1 MIIENKELKTTGNKT
16 KKRFINFGLKEP
28 FEDGTVTVIHQEQF
42 NQLKEEFKQLKEND
56 ENPITEEDIHGLEG
70 KIEGLQEENQ
80 KLKTDNEKLEKEI
93 EETLFKLDLA
103 LQNETVKEL
112 NLQNDK
118 RINDIKEVLDKK
130 EEEAK
135 SYKDEVAEKEEE
147 IKSLSVALTNIITK
161 YENLLSDYESVK
173 NRNFLERL
181 MNSNIKEIA
190 IDEVSD
196 YKKLIEKK
204 PVYTA
209 IDTNL
214 EE

>member
-1 MIIENKELKTTGNKT
+1 MITENKELKTYGNKN
-16 KKRFINFGLKEP
+16 KKRFINFALKEP
-28 FEDGTVTVIHQEQF
+28 FTDGIVTVIHQEQF
-42 NQLKEEFKQLKEND
+42 NQLKKEFKQLKEND
-56 ENPITEEDIHGLEG
+56 ENPITEEDINELEG

-103 LQNETVKEL
+103 LNNETVKEL

-161 YENLLSDYESVK
+161 YENLLSDYQSVK

-181 MNSNIKEIA
+181 MNSNVKEIA

-204 PVYTA
+204 PVY
-209 IDTNL
+209 IDTRL
-214 EE
+214 ENE